1 MFIVLGIAAFDSLL
15 LIISTLI
22 VVIPAWHIPSF
33 KNIENVRF
41 IAYPLGNVA
50 YIGSLYMILISV
62 VKRGPNPRF
71 SPSPPRFSGFGAG
84 MGPRFEKN
92 WGFFGVGDRLNFGVF
107 WG

>member
-50 YIGSLYMILISV
+50 YIGSLYMILVLSFERYMAVHKNKELTSKRTIILIISV
-62 VKRGPNPRF
+62 ISFAILYR
-71 SPSPPRFSGFGAG
+71 
-84 MGPRFEKN
+84 
-92 WGFFGVGDRLNFGVF
+92 
-107 WG
+107 

>member
-50 YIGSLYMILISV
+50 YIGSLYMILVLSFERYMAVHKNKELTTKRTIILIISV
-62 VKRGPNPRF
+62 ISFAILYR
-71 SPSPPRFSGFGAG
+71 
-84 MGPRFEKN
+84 
-92 WGFFGVGDRLNFGVF
+92 
-107 WG
+107 

>member
-33 KNIENVRF
+33 ENIENVRF

-50 YIGSLYMILISV
+50 YIGSLYMILVLSFERYMAVHKNKELTSRRTVILIISV
-62 VKRGPNPRF
+62 ISFAILYR
-71 SPSPPRFSGFGAG
+71 
-84 MGPRFEKN
+84 
-92 WGFFGVGDRLNFGVF
+92 
-107 WG
+107 